1 LKPPLTV
8 TGNNHLKPVALKCT
22 LYLVDPSFDQGQ
34 ISKYRLSILVTPDG
48 FSFSVLDTR
57 TRIFLALGCYEI
69 SSDSFTGSHAHHLL
83 CDSITRELENNEL
96 LGLTYGRID
105 LVYASPKVTLVP
117 PGFVHGNNYEEY
129 FRFNHILDPSELIHH
144 EEIPVGSVQA
154 VFAYPACLE
163 DVMQR
168 KFSKA
173 KPGSSAAAL
182 IQGLLKDNAHILKR
196 QVFINIWRHSFDIVI
211 IQGTH
216 LQYYNTFQR
225 QTPEDL
231 LYYVIFVLEQLGFI
245 PAEEEVLLMGEISP
259 DDADYKLLYQY
270 VKYLEFVN
278 LNSLADFSPVFSGVL
293 VHQFYT
299 LFNLPFC
306 E

>member
-1 LKPPLTV
+1 ME
-8 TGNNHLKPVALKCT
+8 CT
-22 LYLVDPSFDQGQ
+22 LNLVDPSFDQGQ
-34 ISKYRLSILVTPDG
+34 ISKYRLSILVVPDG
-48 FSFSVLDTR
+48 FSFCILDTR
-57 TRIFLALGCYEI
+57 TRIFLALGRFNVSPESSAGIHLHPGFCESLSKALESIEI
-69 SSDSFTGSHAHHLL
+69 LNHSFGKL
-83 CDSITRELENNEL
+83 
-96 LGLTYGRID
+96 D

-117 PGFVHGNNYEEY
+117 PGFVHEGNLEEY
-129 FRFNHILDPSELIHH
+129 FMFNHTLDPSESIHQ
-144 EEIPVGSVQA
+144 EKIPVGSIHA
-154 VFAYPACLE
+154 VFAYPTCLDE
-163 DVMQR
+163 LLKKR
-168 KFSKA
+168 FHLE

-196 QVFINIWRHSFDIVI
+196 QVFLNIWGQSFDLLI
-211 IQGTH
+211 IQGPR

-245 PAEEEVLLMGEISP
+245 PAEEEVLLMGEITAE
-259 DDADYKLLYQY
+259 DAEYKLLYQY

-278 LNSLADFSPVFSGVL
+278 LNTLADFSPVFSGIL
-293 VHQFYT
+293 VHKFYT